1 MHRVLNPLPQRAFAA
16 FAWSAVFALFGAGCS
31 SWSTVDLPGVTPYR
45 MEIQQ
50 GNFVSQ
56 EMVAKLKRGMSREQV
71 RFVLGTPLVSDL
83 FHANRWDYVFY
94 RERPGQPREA
104 RRISIFFDN
113 DKLARVEG
121 DVVPKGAASKATSE
135 GSADGGAK
143 TDAGATQ

>member
-71 RFVLGTPLVSDL
+71 RFVLGSPLLTDM

-94 RERPGQPREA
+94 RDRPNQPREE
-104 RRISIFFDN
+104 RRMSVFFEN
-113 DKLARVEG
+113 DRLARVTG
-121 DVVPKGAASKATSE
+121 DVVPKGEAAKGTPGGTTE
-135 GSADGGAK
+135 GSAK
-143 TDAGATQ
+143 Q